1 MDNAATVVLLQTEI
15 DDFDYCAKL
24 LSDDFKIVISTT
36 NYEEAL
42 AEIKI
47 YKPAFFISPLYI
59 PYADGLFVVGQAKKY
74 SPDTVCIILDHA
86 RSKSLVEL
94 ALRSGADYFA
104 YKPANYSD
112 LCKIMKIRYS
122 GFDSTEVR
130 GIDSANSLEN
140 TCSTPDENGNSSD
153 EQAETLCDFATAQAE
168 QDGNYAKT
176 QKGEQTA
183 SGDNPDF
190 QENKL
195 EEALS
200 KILIEMGI
208 PPHLKG
214 FYYLRMGVVTAI
226 KNPNYICSVTKK
238 LYPQIAETY
247 HASVSM
253 VERAIRHAIDI
264 AWNKGKTDVINNLLG
279 VKAFTNEYKP
289 TNSEFIALVADRLT
303 CAISKKGE

>member
-1 MDNAATVVLLQTEI
+1 MNKAATVVLLQTEI

-42 AEIKI
+42 AEVKV
-47 YKPAFFISPLYI
+47 YKPAFFISPLYV
-59 PYADGLFVVGQAKKY
+59 PFADGLFVVGQAKKY
-74 SPDTVCIILDHA
+74 SPDTVCIILDYA
-86 RSKSLVEL
+86 RSESLVEL

-104 YKPANYSD
+104 HKPANYSD

-140 TCSTPDENGNSSD
+140 SCSTADENGNSSD
-153 EQAETLCDFATAQAE
+153 EQTE
-168 QDGNYAKT
+168 QDGNDT
-176 QKGEQTA
+176 NLQKGEQA
-183 SGDNPDF
+183 APGDNTDF
-190 QENKL
+190 RENKL

-214 FYYLRMGVVTAI
+214 FYYLRMGVVMAI
-226 KNPNYICSVTKK
+226 RNPNYICSVTKD
-238 LYPQIAETY
+238 LYPQIGETY

-279 VKAFTNEYKP
+279 VKAFTDEDKP

-303 CAISKKGE
+303 CAISKNGA

>member
-1 MDNAATVVLLQTEI
+1 MNKAATVVLLQTEI

-42 AEIKI
+42 AEVKV
-47 YKPAFFISPLYI
+47 YKPAFFISPLYV
-59 PYADGLFVVGQAKKY
+59 PFADGLFVVGQAKKY
-74 SPDTVCIILDHA
+74 SPDTVCIILDYA
-86 RSKSLVEL
+86 RSESLVEL

-104 YKPANYSD
+104 HKPANYSD

-130 GIDSANSLEN
+130 GIDSAKTLGTS
-140 TCSTPDENGNSSD
+140 CSTADENGNSSD
-153 EQAETLCDFATAQAE
+153 EQAETLTPSAAAQAE
-168 QDGNYAKT
+168 QGSVDAAEQISDGK
-176 QKGEQTA
+176 EPV
-183 SGDNPDF
+183 DNPDF

-214 FYYLRMGVVTAI
+214 FYYLRMGVIMAI
-226 KNPNYICSVTKK
+226 KNPNYIGSVTKE
-238 LYPQIAETY
+238 LYPQIGETY

-303 CAISKKGE
+303 CAISKNGA